1 MRKNPSLLRS
11 ISPVA
16 VPPQFTRGYGL
27 TFGLHTRVG
36 GRAER
41 VARLLRVGNIYVNRN
56 IIGAVV
62 GSQPFTLGFRL
73 AGVRRIF
80 ETSTEDDLERAV
92 AQARKDPDVAILIL
106 ETKDVSRLS
115 PRTKSELVS
124 SVKPTLVAVGLD
136 EDNTLREKIKQAVG
150 VDLW

>member
-1 MRKNPSLLRS
+1 MSEL
-11 ISPVA
+11 
-16 VPPQFTRGYGL
+16 
-27 TFGLHTRVG
+27 
-36 GRAER
+36 
-41 VARLLRVGNIYVNRN
+41 
-56 IIGAVV
+56 AVV

-73 AGVRRIF
+73 AGIRRIW
-80 ETSTEDDLERAV
+80 ETSTDEDLERAV
-92 AQARKDPDVAILIL
+92 ALARRDPEVSILIL

>member
-1 MRKNPSLLRS
+1 MSEL
-11 ISPVA
+11 
-16 VPPQFTRGYGL
+16 
-27 TFGLHTRVG
+27 
-36 GRAER
+36 
-41 VARLLRVGNIYVNRN
+41 
-56 IIGAVV
+56 AVV

-73 AGVRRIF
+73 AGIRRIW
-80 ETSTEDDLERAV
+80 ETSTEEDLERAV
-92 AQARKDPDVAILIL
+92 ALARKDPDVSILIL

>member
-1 MRKNPSLLRS
+1 MSEL
-11 ISPVA
+11 
-16 VPPQFTRGYGL
+16 
-27 TFGLHTRVG
+27 
-36 GRAER
+36 
-41 VARLLRVGNIYVNRN
+41 
-56 IIGAVV
+56 AVV

-73 AGVRRIF
+73 AGIRRIW
-80 ETSTEDDLERAV
+80 ETGAGSEDDLERAV
-92 AQARKDPDVAILIL
+92 ALARKDPDVSILIL
-106 ETKDVSRLS
+106 ETRDVSRLS

>member
-1 MRKNPSLLRS
+1 MEL
-11 ISPVA
+11 
-16 VPPQFTRGYGL
+16 
-27 TFGLHTRVG
+27 
-36 GRAER
+36 
-41 VARLLRVGNIYVNRN
+41 
-56 IIGAVV
+56 AVV

-73 AGVRRIF
+73 AGIRRIY

>member
-1 MRKNPSLLRS
+1 VSEL
-11 ISPVA
+11 
-16 VPPQFTRGYGL
+16 
-27 TFGLHTRVG
+27 
-36 GRAER
+36 
-41 VARLLRVGNIYVNRN
+41 
-56 IIGAVV
+56 AVV

-73 AGVRRIF
+73 AGIRRIW
-80 ETSTEDDLERAV
+80 ETSTDEDLERAV
-92 AQARKDPDVAILIL
+92 ALARRDPEVSILIL

>member
-1 MRKNPSLLRS
+1 MSEL
-11 ISPVA
+11 
-16 VPPQFTRGYGL
+16 
-27 TFGLHTRVG
+27 
-36 GRAER
+36 
-41 VARLLRVGNIYVNRN
+41 
-56 IIGAVV
+56 AVV

-73 AGVRRIF
+73 AGVRRIW
-80 ETSTEDDLERAV
+80 ETATEDDLERAV
-92 AQARKDPDVAILIL
+92 ALARRDPDVAILIL
-106 ETKDVSRLS
+106 ETRDVSRLS

>member
-1 MRKNPSLLRS
+1 MSEL
-11 ISPVA
+11 
-16 VPPQFTRGYGL
+16 
-27 TFGLHTRVG
+27 
-36 GRAER
+36 
-41 VARLLRVGNIYVNRN
+41 
-56 IIGAVV
+56 AVV

-73 AGVRRIF
+73 AGIRRIW
-80 ETSTEDDLERAV
+80 ETATEEDLERAV
-92 AQARKDPDVAILIL
+92 ALARRDPDVSILIL
-106 ETKDVSRLS
+106 ETRDVSRLS

>member
-1 MRKNPSLLRS
+1 MSEL
-11 ISPVA
+11 
-16 VPPQFTRGYGL
+16 
-27 TFGLHTRVG
+27 
-36 GRAER
+36 
-41 VARLLRVGNIYVNRN
+41 
-56 IIGAVV
+56 AVV

-73 AGVRRIF
+73 AGIRRIW
-80 ETSTEDDLERAV
+80 ETSTDEDLERAV
-92 AQARKDPDVAILIL
+92 ALARKDPDVSILIL
-106 ETKDVSRLS
+106 ETRDVSRLS